1 MKIEYLG
8 NKELLG
14 LPKTAFLA
22 PRQIVPGAIMP
33 SYDWA
38 NKMVEQGRCII
49 SGFTSQIERDVWN
62 FLIKG
67 NQPIIVVSFRSKFVK
82 IPIQYR
88 PLLDNNRL
96 LIIFLNLARQ
106 ISKDI
111 ALKRNKY
118 LAEIAD
124 EIVFP
129 YIHPA
134 SSLFCIYQTYQNKST
149 ILVKQQ

>member
-8 NKELLG
+8 NKELFG

-22 PRQIVPGAIMP
+22 PRQIAPGAIMP

-49 SGFTSQIERDVWN
+49 SGFTSPIERDVWD

-67 NQPIIVVSFRSKFVK
+67 NQPIIFVSFRSKFVK
-82 IPIQYR
+82 IPMQYR
-88 PLLDNNRL
+88 PLLDSNRL
-96 LIIFLNLARQ
+96 LIIFLNLTKQ

-129 YIHPA
+129 YIHQS
-134 SSLFCIYQTYQNKST
+134 SSLYNIFKLFNYKST
-149 ILVKQQ
+149 ILYD